1 MTPRTSNVRLVT
13 LGSTVCALI
22 AFAANSVL
30 CRLALQ
36 TGEIDPASFTL
47 VRLLSGALVLAMLL
61 KLRGATDSQPAS
73 TPQVG
78 HHWLP
83 ALMLFIYAVTF
94 SFAYVSLDTG
104 TGALVLFGCVQLTII
119 ISGLL
124 AGNRLLKLEWIG
136 LIAAF
141 CGLVYLVLPA
151 VSSPSVTGFILMSVA
166 GIAWGI
172 YTLKGRGSTDPLRDT
187 THNFLRAMPLAV
199 GLILISLVVSAST
212 MISVWGAMLA
222 VLSGALA
229 SGVGYAI
236 WYTALR
242 GLSTTESA
250 VVQLA
255 VPALAA
261 FGGVLFVAEPVSQ
274 RLIIASVLTLGG
286 ILLVILAKRYLGEP
300 KIEAET

>member
-1 MTPRTSNVRLVT
+1 M
-13 LGSTVCALI
+13 CALI

-36 TGEIDPASFTL
+36 TGEIDPVSFTSI
-47 VRLLSGALVLAMLL
+47 RLLSGALVLVVLL
-61 KLRGATDSQPAS
+61 KLRTAVGPQQAS
-73 TPQVG
+73 AQHVSTQQASRR
-78 HHWLP
+78 WLP
-83 ALMLFIYAVTF
+83 ALMLFIYAATF

-119 ISGLL
+119 IHGLL
-124 AGNRLLKLEWIG
+124 AGNRLLALEWVG
-136 LIAAF
+136 LITAF

-172 YTLKGRGSTDPLRDT
+172 YTLKGRGSADPLRDT
-187 THNFLRAMPLAV
+187 ADNFLRAMPLAA
-199 GLILISLVVSAST
+199 GLSLISLVLSAST
-212 MISVWGAMLA
+212 MISIWGVVLA
-222 VLSGALA
+222 ALSGAIA

-242 GLSTTESA
+242 GLSATESA

-261 FGGVLFVAEPVSQ
+261 FGGVVFVAEPISQ
-274 RLIIASVLTLGG
+274 RLLIASALTLGG
-286 ILLVILAKRYLGEP
+286 ILLVILAKRYLGGQP
-300 KIEAET
+300 AGAQN